1 MIVMIKREHLFDNTG
16 ERDRR
21 REKKEY
27 VPLYYITTLSSLSL
41 SLFLSLC
48 RSLSVMQSF
57 AVCGA

>member
-1 MIVMIKREHLFDNTG
+1 MIVTIKREHLFDNTG

-27 VPLYYITTLSSLSL
+27 VPLYYITPPLPLS
-41 SLFLSLC
+41 LSLC

-57 AVCGA
+57 VVCGA